1 MTQLVEVHPC
11 LKETEHEKSDTRDH
25 VQHGA
30 GGLGETA
37 PPDPTPHKQTLT
49 VHYSAPTIAFPS
61 VRTRPG
67 GGSM

>member
-30 GGLGETA
+30 GGLGATA
-37 PPDPTPHKQTLT
+37 PPDPTPHKRSLFTTLRQQQ
-49 VHYSAPTIAFPS
+49 
-61 VRTRPG
+61 RTRPG
-67 GGSM
+67 GDSM